1 MNPSSKRP
9 VVGIVLGSDSDL
21 PVMQEAAKVL
31 DEFGVGHEIRI
42 ASAHRSPA
50 KTAEHARTAL
60 RRGLRV
66 LIAGA
71 GGAAHLPGVLAA
83 GTTLPV
89 IGVPIDSSPLA
100 GLDALLAIAQMP
112 GGVPVATMAIGRA
125 GARNAALFA
134 VAILAVGDPALQR
147 RLTAYRVRL
156 AAEVEKKDRGLQK
169 R

>member
-1 MNPSSKRP
+1 MSGSTKKPL
-9 VVGIVLGSDSDL
+9 VGIVMGSDSDL
-21 PVMQEAAKVL
+21 PVMQEATKVL
-31 DEFGVGHEIRI
+31 DEFGVAHEIRI

-50 KTAEHARTAL
+50 KAAEYTRTAL

-89 IGVPIDSSPLA
+89 IGVPIDSSPLG

-134 VAILAVGDPALQR
+134 VAILAVGDPLLQR
-147 RLTAYRVRL
+147 RLAAYRARL
-156 AAEVEKKDRGLQK
+156 AADVEKKDRGLQK

>member
-1 MNPSSKRP
+1 MRPSTQRP

-21 PVMQEAAKVL
+21 PAMHEAAKVL
-31 DEFGVGHEIRI
+31 DAFGVGHELRI

-50 KTAEHARTAL
+50 KTAEYSRSAL

-134 VAILAVGDPALQR
+134 IAILAVGQPALQR
-147 RLTAYRVRL
+147 RLAASRARL
-156 AAEVEKKDRGLQK
+156 AGEVETKDRSLQK

>member
-1 MNPSSKRP
+1 

-21 PVMQEAAKVL
+21 PVMREAAKVL
-31 DEFGVGHEIRI
+31 DEFRVAHEIRV
-42 ASAHRSPA
+42 ASAHRSPDKA
-50 KTAEHARTAL
+50 AEYCRTAL

-112 GGVPVATMAIGRA
+112 GGVPVASMAIGRP
-125 GARNAALFA
+125 GARNAALLA
-134 VAILAVGDPALQR
+134 VAILALADPGLQR
-147 RLTAYRVRL
+147 RLAAYRARL
-156 AAEVEKKDRGLQK
+156 AADVEKKDRALQQQ
-169 R
+169 